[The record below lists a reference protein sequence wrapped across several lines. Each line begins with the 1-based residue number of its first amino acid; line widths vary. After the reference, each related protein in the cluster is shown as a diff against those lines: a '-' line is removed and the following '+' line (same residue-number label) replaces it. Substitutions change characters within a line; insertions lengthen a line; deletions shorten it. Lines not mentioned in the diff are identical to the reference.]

1 MVKVKLH
8 YSLGQKKTFENKH
21 LDETILINIL
31 QRQSL
36 KVMNTAYSFKASK
49 YPVDK
54 LVDLYSF
61 TDRGHVITECKH
73 CGLNVSED
81 KQFVN
86 FHKGSF
92 SSTEKVRL
100 KNIIGVI
107 FYAFLL
113 QLSLLQ

>member
-1 MVKVKLH
+1 
-8 YSLGQKKTFENKH
+8 
-21 LDETILINIL
+21 
-31 QRQSL
+31 
-36 KVMNTAYSFKASK
+36 MNTAYSFKASK

-100 KNIIGVI
+100 KKYHRGNILCFSFAIVSPTI
-107 FYAFLL
+107 IY
-113 QLSLLQ
+113 

>member
-1 MVKVKLH
+1 LVKVKLH

-81 KQFVN
+81 KQLFECL
-86 FHKGSF
+86 G
-92 SSTEKVRL
+92 
-100 KNIIGVI
+100 
-107 FYAFLL
+107 
-113 QLSLLQ
+113 QLS